1 MNTHSIISPVLF
13 GKFVST
19 NLIGTVVDTL
29 ALWLLVTF
37 AFETYPEEYVL
48 APTISFQLAVLNNY
62 SLSYFWTWKGR
73 VKKTIP
79 DFFQRLLFYNV
90 NCVLVFLLKLG
101 LLVAISA
108 LLDLHVVLCN
118 VLALTITG
126 LINFALQDRLIFRQQ
141 KKAG

>member
-1 MNTHSIISPVLF
+1 M
-13 GKFVST
+13 
-19 NLIGTVVDTL
+19 
-29 ALWLLVTF
+29 
-37 AFETYPEEYVL
+37 
-48 APTISFQLAVLNNY
+48 
-62 SLSYFWTWKGR
+62 
-73 VKKTIP
+73 KKTIP

>member
-1 MNTHSIISPVLF
+1 MNTQGIISPILF

-29 ALWLLVTF
+29 ALWVLVTF
-37 AFETYPEEYVL
+37 AFDTYLERYVL
-48 APTISFQLAVLNNY
+48 APTISFQIAVLNNY

-73 VKKTIP
+73 VKKTVR
-79 DFFQRLLFYNV
+79 DYFQKLFFYTI
-90 NCVLVFLLKLG
+90 NCVLVFLLKLA

-108 LLDLHVVLCN
+108 LLDLHVVFCN
-118 VLALTITG
+118 LLALTITG
-126 LINFALQDRLIFRQQ
+126 LVNFALQDRLIFRQQ

>member
-48 APTISFQLAVLNNY
+48 APTISFQLAVVNNY

-73 VKKTIP
+73 VKKTVP
-79 DFFQRLLFYNV
+79 DFFQRLFFYNI

-101 LLVAISA
+101 LLITISG
-108 LLDLHVVLCN
+108 LLDLHVVFCN
-118 VLALTITG
+118 LLALTITG